1 MSLAFSPETQR
12 KFEDMVLRYPQ
23 RKAALIPTLW
33 LAQKEFGG
41 WLSPEALAYVAKLV
55 EVPPSKAYS
64 VASFYTM
71 FNLKPVGR
79 YKIEVCRTLSCA
91 MSGAYEIIGQLE
103 QRLGIKLGETTPDG
117 KFTLATQE
125 CLAACGYGPML
136 QINGEHYHE
145 SLDAAKLDALLA
157 SLP

>member
-1 MSLAFSPETQR
+1 MSLAFSAETQ
-12 KFEDMVLRYPQ
+12 KAFDEMVVRYPQ

-41 WLSPEALAYVAKLV
+41 WLSPESLEYVAKLV

-71 FNLKPVGR
+71 FNLNPVGT

-91 MSGAYEIIGQLE
+91 MSGAFDVISALE
-103 QRLGIKLGETTPDG
+103 ERLGVKLGETSADG
-117 KFTLATQE
+117 KYTLKTQE
-125 CLAACGYGPML
+125 CLAACGYGPVC
-136 QINGEHYHE
+136 QVNGERYYE
-145 SLDAAKLDALLA
+145 QMDLSKLDDFVAKL
-157 SLP
+157 S